1 MTSDKNNCAIG
12 FAVSDGDARQPY
24 QAPRLV
30 EFGNVGTSDP
40 SWDDGSTRGLDPK
53 RSVCFSQRDWQH
65 VLKFP
70 FRSSLPRK
78 LGRY

>member
-30 EFGNVGTSDP
+30 VFGNVGSLTQTGTKAFHEDLIP
-40 SWDDGSTRGLDPK
+40 DGECSRFNTNTYGNM
-53 RSVCFSQRDWQH
+53 C
-65 VLKFP
+65 
-70 FRSSLPRK
+70 
-78 LGRY
+78 

>member
-30 EFGNVGTSDP
+30 LFGNVGSLTQTGTKAKTEDVFQN
-40 SWDDGSTRGLDPK
+40 G
-53 RSVCFSQRDWQH
+53 VCN
-65 VLKFP
+65 FP
-70 FRSSLPRK
+70 NTT
-78 LGRY
+78 GNMC

>member
-30 EFGNVGTSDP
+30 VFGNVGSLTQTGTKAKTEDVFQN
-40 SWDDGSTRGLDPK
+40 G
-53 RSVCFSQRDWQH
+53 VCH
-65 VLKFP
+65 FP
-70 FRSSLPRK
+70 NTT
-78 LGRY
+78 GNMC